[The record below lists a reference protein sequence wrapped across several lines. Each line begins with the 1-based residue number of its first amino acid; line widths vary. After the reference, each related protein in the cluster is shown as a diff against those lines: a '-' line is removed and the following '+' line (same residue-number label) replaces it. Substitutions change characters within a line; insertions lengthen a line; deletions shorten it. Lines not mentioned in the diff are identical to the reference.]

1 MRSDRVTTDIVV
13 SGGGIA
19 GLVAAATLGSAGF
32 DVVCTSAD
40 PSTTPG
46 EESSRDNRTTAF
58 LQPARSTLE
67 EAKIWHRVSDHAMPL
82 QVLTILDAG
91 GHKNRIRYRARFD
104 AAEISDRPFGWNVT
118 NGVVRNAIVDRI
130 LELPNVLLKSGTLT
144 RQICPRTRDVVVD
157 LTDGSVISCRLLIGA
172 DGRDSHVRN
181 AMGIGVRS
189 WRYGQRALAGSVFHK
204 QPHESESLEIYLSGG
219 PMTLVPMTC
228 DSGRFRSALIWM
240 DAAKRI
246 ELLSQLPQTE
256 FNRELTARSCGVLG
270 DLEVAGPRS
279 CWPVVGQLAHRLTGQ
294 RTVILAEA
302 AHVVPPIGAQG
313 LNMSLTDIQTLCDI
327 IRSSNLDPGSPTV
340 IGQFSRRRWPDILA
354 RVTAVELLNRASIA
368 GNPVIGSLRLHALKT
383 LHQNAVMRKPFMR
396 AGLGRIA

>member
-1 MRSDRVTTDIVV
+1 MRSDRVTTDILV

-19 GLVAAATLGSAGF
+19 GLVAAATLGSAGL

-40 PSTTPG
+40 PLSTPG
-46 EESSRDNRTTAF
+46 GESSRDIRTTAF

-67 EAKIWHRVSDHAMPL
+67 EAKIWHRVSDRAVPL

-91 GHKNRIRYRARFD
+91 DHGNRTRYRARFD
-104 AAEISDRPFGWNVT
+104 AAEISDRPFGWNVA
-118 NGVVRNAIVDRI
+118 NGFVRNAIVGRI
-130 LELPNVLLKSGTLT
+130 SELPNVLLKSGTLT
-144 RQICPRTRDVVVD
+144 RQIFPRTRDVIVD

-181 AMGIGVRS
+181 ALGIGVKT
-189 WRYGQRALAGSVFHK
+189 WRYGQMALAGSVFHK
-204 QPHESESLEIYLSGG
+204 QPHRSESFEVYRSGG
-219 PMTLVPMTC
+219 PMTLVPMTS

-240 DAAKRI
+240 DAAREI
-246 ELLSQLPQTE
+246 ERLSRLPQAE
-256 FNRELTARSCGVLG
+256 FNRELTARSRGVLG

-279 CWPVVGQLAHRLTGQ
+279 CWPVMGQLAHRLTGQ

-313 LNMSLTDIQTLCDI
+313 LNMSLTDIQTLSDI
-327 IRSSNLDPGSPTV
+327 IRSSNQDPGSPAA
-340 IGQFSRRRWPDILA
+340 IGRFSRRRWPDILS
-354 RVTAVELLNRASIA
+354 RVTAVEMLNRAA
-368 GNPVIGSLRLHALKT
+368 MADNPVIGSLRLNTLKAL
-383 LHQNAVMRKPFMR
+383 HRNAVLRNPLMR

>member
-1 MRSDRVTTDIVV
+1 M
-13 SGGGIA
+13 
-19 GLVAAATLGSAGF
+19 AAATLGSAGL

-40 PSTTPG
+40 PASAQG

-67 EAKIWHRVSDHAMPL
+67 EAKVWDRVSDHAVPL

-91 GHKNRIRYRARFD
+91 GHKNGIRYRARFD
-104 AAEISDRPFGWNVT
+104 AAEISDRPFGWNVA

-130 LELPNVLLKSGTLT
+130 SELPNVLLKSGTLT

-181 AMGIGVRS
+181 AVGIGVKA
-189 WRYGQRALAGSVFHK
+189 WQYGQKALAGSVIHK
-204 QPHESESLEIYLSGG
+204 QPHGSESLEIYRSGG
-219 PMTLVPMTC
+219 PMTLVPMTS
-228 DSGRFRSALIWM
+228 DSGRYRSALIWM

-246 ELLSQLPQTE
+246 ELLSQLPRAE
-256 FNRELTARSCGVLG
+256 FDRELTARSGGVLG

-279 CWPVVGQLAHRLTGQ
+279 CWPVMGQLAHRLTGQ

-313 LNMSLTDIQTLCDI
+313 LNMSLTDIQTLSDV

-340 IGQFSRRRWPDILA
+340 IGRFSRRRWPDILA
-354 RVTAVELLNRASIA
+354 RVTAVDLLNRAAIA
-368 GNPVIGSLRLHALKT
+368 GNPVIGSLRLSALKT
-383 LHQNAVMRKPFMR
+383 LHRNAVMRKPFMR
-396 AGLGRIA
+396 AGLGRVA